1 MVATLDSEKDRKFY
15 WALLKCL
22 DVLVIQQQE
31 PSGVWEF
38 TSKNQHYDHLL
49 LMSLTCT
56 FISVPFIWVYNFG
69 RTGCS
74 TFSTACP
81 SAACFY
87 FCYSWYLACRRCFVQ
102 AQWMEGHKYRTHT
115 RQVATVCTMGWNS
128 FLKKHFL
135 FFCVYFLS
143 LYLLLQHLFRFI
155 PWNYKS
161 CWNIC
166 WKWGYSGVVIE

>member
-1 MVATLDSEKDRKFY
+1 MIFWCEACVHQRKPNGCNIRIWKMVGKCYR
-15 WALLKCL
+15 ALLKCL
-22 DVLVIQQQE
+22 TVLVIQQQE
-31 PSGVWEF
+31 PSGLWEF
-38 TSKNQHYDHLL
+38 TSKNQHYDYPL

-56 FISVPFIWVYNFG
+56 FISVLFIWVYNFG

-128 FLKKHFL
+128 FLKEHSY
-135 FFCVYFLS
+135 FFVSTYFLPS
-143 LYLLLQHLFRFI
+143 YLYLHHSFRFI
-155 PWNYKS
+155 YTIKL
-161 CWNIC
+161 
-166 WKWGYSGVVIE
+166 